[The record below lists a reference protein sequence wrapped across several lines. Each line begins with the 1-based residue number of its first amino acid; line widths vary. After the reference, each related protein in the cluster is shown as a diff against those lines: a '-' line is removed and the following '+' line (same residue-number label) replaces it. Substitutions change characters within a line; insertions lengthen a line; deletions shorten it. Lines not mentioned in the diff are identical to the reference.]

1 MTQVNGIIK
10 RDSDNTQ
17 MIIIIIK
24 ENANIEIVKI
34 LDLKTQQTDDT
45 CTKYDKTNNDDTR
58 AKMFFFLVQLRLL
71 KEIKLAQ

>member
-45 CTKYDKTNNDDTR
+45 KYDKTNNDNTR
-58 AKMFFFLVQLRLL
+58 AKMVFLVQLRLL